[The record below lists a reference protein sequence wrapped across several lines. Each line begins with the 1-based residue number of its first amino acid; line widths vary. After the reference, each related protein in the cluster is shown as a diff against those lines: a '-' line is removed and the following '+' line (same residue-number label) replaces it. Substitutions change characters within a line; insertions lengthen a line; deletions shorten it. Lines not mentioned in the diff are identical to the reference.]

1 VRALITPPLPVGR
14 IVAVDDDPDIRDVV
28 RVTLGEAGYEVT
40 LCPDAER
47 ALETFDDRDV
57 SLVLTDLRLPGKSG
71 LELLTAL
78 KQRKATAPVIIMTSH
93 ASVDG
98 AVAAIREGAADY
110 ITKPFAPDLLAHRV
124 GQVLESWHLEH
135 ENRHLR
141 RELSAGWRSGRIIA
155 VSPAMQRVVRQVE
168 MLARR
173 DARVLLEG
181 ESGTG
186 KELLARLLHTGGHRA
201 SGPFVAVNCPAL
213 PASLAESEL
222 FGHVKGAFTGATAD
236 RPGKI
241 EAADGGVL
249 FLDEV
254 SELPLELQPKLLR
267 ALQEE
272 AVERVGETRQRPV
285 NIRVVCASNR
295 NLLEMVRAGR
305 FREDLYFR
313 LAVVTVHVP
322 PLRERPEDIAPLVRH
337 FVRGFADLD
346 GVPMAADEIV
356 SPDALAALGRRTFRG
371 NVRELANLVEAAFAL
386 HDGNGPLR
394 PEDFDG
400 ESRPVNPALPE
411 PAAVVQLPPEG
422 APLDA
427 LVRDIL
433 VQALEQ
439 RSWNQSAA
447 ARMLRIP
454 RHVLQYRMAKYGI
467 VPPVRA

>member
-1 VRALITPPLPVGR
+1 
-14 IVAVDDDPDIRDVV
+14 VDDDPDIRQLVS
-28 RVTLGEAGYEVT
+28 LSLQEAGYRVSVW
-40 LCPDAER
+40 PDAEG
-47 ALETFDDRDV
+47 ALATLDDQDV
-57 SLVLTDLRLPGKSG
+57 HMVLTDLRLPGMSG
-71 LELLTAL
+71 LELLSSVRTR
-78 KQRKATAPVIIMTSH
+78 QSPVPVVIMTSH

-98 AVAAIREGAADY
+98 AVEALREGAADY
-110 ITKPFAPDLLAHRV
+110 ITKPFDPDLLAHRV
-124 GQVLESWHLEH
+124 GQVLERWQLEH
-135 ENRHLR
+135 ENRSLR
-141 RELSAGWRSGRIIA
+141 RELAAGWRTGRIIA
-155 VSPAMQRVVRQVE
+155 VSPVMQRVLRQVE

-186 KELLARLLHTGGHRA
+186 KELLARLLHSGGPRA
-201 SGPFVAVNCPAL
+201 GCPFIAVNCPAL

-222 FGHVKGAFTGATAD
+222 FGHAKGAFTGATAD

-267 ALQEE
+267 VLQEE
-272 AVERVGETRQRPV
+272 AVERVGETRLRPV
-285 NIRVVCASNR
+285 NVRVVAASNR

-322 PLRERPEDIAPLVRH
+322 PLRERPEDIEPLVRH

-346 GVPMAADEIV
+346 GVPLNPEELV
-356 SPDALAALGRRTFRG
+356 SQDALDALSRRTYRG
-371 NVRELANLVEAAFAL
+371 NVRELANVVESAL
-386 HDGNGPLR
+386 ALQDGNGPLSAGDLEAEAPPPAGAVR
-394 PEDFDG
+394 SDTVV
-400 ESRPVNPALPE
+400 VN
-411 PAAVVQLPPEG
+411 LPPEG

-427 LVRDIL
+427 LVREIL

-439 RSWNQSAA
+439 RAWNQSAA

-454 RHVLQYRMAKYGI
+454 RHVLQYRMTKYGI
-467 VPPVRA
+467 VPPHHG